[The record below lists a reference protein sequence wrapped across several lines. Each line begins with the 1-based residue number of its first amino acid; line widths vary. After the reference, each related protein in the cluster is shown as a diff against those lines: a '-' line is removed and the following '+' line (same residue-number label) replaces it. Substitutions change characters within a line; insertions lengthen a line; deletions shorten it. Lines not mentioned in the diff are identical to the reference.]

1 MFCTVCA
8 AFNGDRSPSC
18 PACGASHA
26 AATQPPSPGAT
37 GRARTIASLLPL
49 VALLVLLL
57 TVVGR
62 SWQQDRV
69 RADGYRSAEVLLA
82 EGRLLDARTAF
93 SDLGGY
99 RDATDR
105 AAELDAV
112 IAPLEART
120 RAAGELV
127 SAGRSAAAILELR
140 NIVAALPDLQE
151 AVHLLE
157 QARRSLA
164 EDAVADADRLLTA
177 GNAAGARDILV
188 DGIALEPTD
197 ATLRSRLAALDA
209 RHPLLLLTNA
219 GDVNVTT
226 FDGEDPRVIAT
237 GLDASW
243 AVWSPDR
250 TRAAFLSDRDGEED
264 WHSDLWTVDADGGGQ
279 RLLADNAFSLGSP
292 SWSPDG
298 RSVVY
303 VTSEDFD
310 RSRGQGWVGLRL
322 IDLETGA
329 QRNLTGRRFHFTTSV
344 VWSPDGR
351 QIAFVE
357 RHIYR
362 VENSNQLDVRGGDV
376 FLLDLGTGES
386 RNLTK
391 GRIRDAWT
399 VSWSPRGDRMMI
411 ATEVDQWASA
421 DPNRLHRLDVATGA
435 IEEIETGGVVTS
447 YPYWSPDGS
456 MFAVVQDD
464 RVVKVFSDE
473 DETWVRLPTNVDS
486 VLSWSPDGTMVL
498 APPKNN
504 QDVTY
509 LIHVGEGLGRI
520 DTIRV
525 MFDNSYSS
533 GGPPQWSA
541 RTRAVAD
548 EALPSGTALD

>member
-1 MFCTVCA
+1 M
-8 AFNGDRSPSC
+8 
-18 PACGASHA
+18 
-26 AATQPPSPGAT
+26 
-37 GRARTIASLLPL
+37 
-49 VALLVLLL
+49 
-57 TVVGR
+57 
-62 SWQQDRV
+62 
-69 RADGYRSAEVLLA
+69 
-82 EGRLLDARTAF
+82 
-93 SDLGGY
+93 
-99 RDATDR
+99 
-105 AAELDAV
+105 
-112 IAPLEART
+112 
-120 RAAGELV
+120 
-127 SAGRSAAAILELR
+127 
-140 NIVAALPDLQE
+140 
-151 AVHLLE
+151 
-157 QARRSLA
+157 
-164 EDAVADADRLLTA
+164 
-177 GNAAGARDILV
+177 LV

-219 GDVNVTT
+219 GDVTVTT

-237 GLDASW
+237 GRDASW

-250 TRAAFLSDRDGEED
+250 TRAAFLSDSGDDED
-264 WHSDLWTVDADGGGQ
+264 WHSELWTVDADGSGQ

-303 VTSEDFD
+303 VTTDDFD
-310 RSRGQGWVGLRL
+310 RNRGQGWVGLRL

-351 QIAFVE
+351 HIAFVE

-362 VENSNQLDVRGGDV
+362 LEDSNQLDVRGGDV

-411 ATEVDQWASA
+411 ATDVDQWASA
-421 DPNRLHRLDVATGA
+421 DPNHLYRLDVTTGA
-435 IEEIETGGVVTS
+435 IEELETGGVVTS

-464 RVVKVFSDE
+464 RVVRIFSEE
-473 DETWVRLPTNVDS
+473 DVSWVRLPTNVDS
-486 VLSWSPDGTMVL
+486 VLSWSPDGTVVL
-498 APPKNN
+498 APPKNY
-504 QDVTY
+504 QDVTH
-509 LIHVGEGLGRI
+509 LIHVGEELGRI

-541 RTRAVAD
+541 RTR
-548 EALPSGTALD
+548 